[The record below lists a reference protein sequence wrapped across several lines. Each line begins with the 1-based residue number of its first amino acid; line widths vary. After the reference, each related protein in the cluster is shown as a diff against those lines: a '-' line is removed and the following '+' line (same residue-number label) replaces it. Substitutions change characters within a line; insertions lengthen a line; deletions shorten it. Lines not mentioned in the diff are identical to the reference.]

1 MTQNVIILEAKLTSS
16 ERAWYMQAVR
26 QFDWSKSELLRQIE
40 AEAHLTLDLP
50 DEVCYTEENAVAEED
65 SSYAQDRQCHG
76 VGSSGAA
83 DGVSAL
89 FSLPHL
95 IFDAIHVIIRCI
107 PQDRFESSI
116 SDKMFMVD
124 RFSFLPTLRIF

>member
-1 MTQNVIILEAKLTSS
+1 
-16 ERAWYMQAVR
+16 MQAVR
-26 QFDWSKSELLRQIE
+26 QFGWSKSELLRQIE
-40 AEAHLTLDLP
+40 GEAHLTLDLP

-124 RFSFLPTLRIF
+124 RFSFLPTLQIF

>member
-65 SSYAQDRQCHG
+65 SRDRKS
-76 VGSSGAA
+76 V
-83 DGVSAL
+83 V
-89 FSLPHL
+89 
-95 IFDAIHVIIRCI
+95 
-107 PQDRFESSI
+107 
-116 SDKMFMVD
+116 
-124 RFSFLPTLRIF
+124 

>member
-1 MTQNVIILEAKLTSS
+1 
-16 ERAWYMQAVR
+16 MQAVR

-50 DEVCYTEENAVAEED
+50 DKVCYTEENAVAEED